1 MRAGP
6 ASRIQDPLAP
16 AGPQQL
22 PRVPPIERDER
33 VRCLIVA
40 LGPPVV
46 SVTNF
51 RSLHPL
57 AHESPPARPCS
68 CRSWTRANDSCA
80 VSAAM
85 SAVNMSHCVS
95 HGSPCVARNASAPDL
110 RMTAAAHS
118 KSSYEALI
126 ARQTAVTTK
135 NNHLPGANAAMKAA
149 TRDDIAAVHASG

>member
-1 MRAGP
+1 QDAERRAGP
-6 ASRIQDPLAP
+6 ASHTHEPLAP

-33 VRCLIVA
+33 VLCLIVA

-51 RSLHPL
+51 RSLPPL

-85 SAVNMSHCVS
+85 SAVNMS
-95 HGSPCVARNASAPDL
+95 
-110 RMTAAAHS
+110 
-118 KSSYEALI
+118 I
-126 ARQTAVTTK
+126 ACPTGRPA
-135 NNHLPGANAAMKAA
+135 
-149 TRDDIAAVHASG
+149 